1 MCYGWC
7 EKRDN
12 DSDKAVCV
20 SNPWNVCVIQCCSVT
35 GLYVCMYVVEVSRL
49 LHLSNEE
56 IVIYAI
62 VAYKQC
68 FL

>member
-20 SNPWNVCVIQCCSVT
+20 SNPWNVCVIECCSVT
-35 GLYVCMYVVEVSRL
+35 GLYVRCGSQLVVTPV
-49 LHLSNEE
+49 
-56 IVIYAI
+56 
-62 VAYKQC
+62 
-68 FL
+68 